1 MSKYEEVID
10 DIINRINSLN
20 YDDKEKNII
29 KTNIMLK
36 LFCTSKAE
44 INKKKNAYVYKRESL
59 HPRGVWD

>member
-44 INKKKNAYVYKRESL
+44 ISSKKNAYVYKNKNL
-59 HPRGVWD
+59 HSRGV